1 MNTDTSELVQL
12 TAGPARTRVPDWW
25 PLVVGLLA
33 LAIPTIASLASEAW
47 STDTGAHGPIVLS
60 TGLWLLYHNGLRPA
74 APERQGRWLPVTPVL
89 ALALATYAAA
99 RAFDFASL
107 EYLGLYGV
115 FLAMV
120 YRLCGGA
127 AIRQQ
132 AFPLFYLLLAVPPP
146 GSVMAAITAPLQTLV
161 SWAAEHASRFVGLP
175 VSREGVV
182 LFVGPYQLLVED
194 ACAGL
199 NSMFG
204 LISVSLLYIYLA
216 HRASWRHAALLLAAL
231 VPIAILANILRILGL
246 ILICYNFGDAAAQG
260 FMHSTTGL
268 ILFVVGLVMVML
280 VDRFLVSPLF
290 RKAK

>member
-1 MNTDTSELVQL
+1 ML
-12 TAGPARTRVPDWW
+12 A
-25 PLVVGLLA
+25 GLLC
-33 LAIPTIASLASEAW
+33 LAIPTIVSLAEEPW
-47 STDTGAHGPIVLS
+47 KTDTGAHGPIILA
-60 TGLWLLYHNGLRPA
+60 TGLWLLHHDGLRLS
-74 APERQGRWLPVTPVL
+74 RQSAGRWLGPALLLLPSL
-89 ALALATYAAA
+89 AAYVIG
-99 RAFDFASL
+99 RAFDFISL
-107 EYLGLYGV
+107 EYIGLYGAFV
-115 FLAMV
+115 ALLW
-120 YRLCGGA
+120 RICGGDA
-127 AIRQQ
+127 LRRH
-132 AFPLFYLLLAVPPP
+132 AFPLFYLLLALPPP
-146 GSVMAAITAPLQTLV
+146 GSAVSAATAPLQTLV
-161 SWAAEHASRFVGLP
+161 SWAAEHASRLVGLP
-175 VSREGVV
+175 VAREGVI

-204 LISVSLLYIYLA
+204 LIAVSLLYIYLA

-290 RKAK
+290 RASK